1 MIEIDR
7 IRDCDT
13 QVPWSLTGPCLE
25 LKEWSSDSSLCKV
38 WHKLLL
44 LVLASRLVQCRE
56 KRRRRHLVGIEVNE
70 EAAVVAARK
79 GVGGCG
85 KQEERGGVKMYSQR
99 ERTRKADTHHHTHA
113 YIHASCV
120 CVLQP

>member
-1 MIEIDR
+1 MIEIGR

-13 QVPWSLTGPCLE
+13 QVLWSLTGPCLG

-56 KRRRRHLVGIEVNE
+56 KRRRRHWVENDVNE

-85 KQEERGGVKMYSQR
+85 KEEERGGEKIYSQ
-99 ERTRKADTHHHTHA
+99 
-113 YIHASCV
+113 
-120 CVLQP
+120 